1 MSTSNVFLTRNLLLL
16 VLTLPMAPCSRAASL
31 VCHFADEH
39 GKALR
44 NVDSRLTPTGSE
56 THQFGKS
63 DNKGD
68 TTFKHLNAGSY
79 ELLAQLKDH
88 APLKWTVQVSS
99 EDQTLEL
106 MLMSVKAF
114 SQMEKEVT
122 DAIQA
127 QLYSKAVAMLDRPL
141 KIYPQDPGL
150 HDDLARAY
158 AGMLEEQKALAEA
171 DKAAQLDPQFN
182 GTKTEIQRFILGE
195 RGQKALQNQDFAMAA
210 ELFEKWTKLDP
221 QNGKAYYAL
230 ALAYGHQRDFKLAL
244 AAIDKALELEPQ
256 NASYSKVKA
265 VLEANLKGN

>member
-1 MSTSNVFLTRNLLLL
+1 MSTANVFLTRNLLLL
-16 VLTLPMAPCSRAASL
+16 VLTLLMAPCSRAASL
-31 VCHFADEH
+31 VCHFADEQ

-44 NVDSRLTPTGSE
+44 NVESRLTPTGSE
-56 THQFGKS
+56 AHQFGKS

-88 APLKWTVQVSS
+88 VPLKWTVPVS

-106 MLMSVKAF
+106 TLMSLKAF
-114 SQMEKEVT
+114 SQIEKEVA
-122 DAIQA
+122 DALNA
-127 QLYSKAVAMLDRPL
+127 QLYSKAVALLDRPL

-158 AGMLEEQKALAEA
+158 AGMLEEPKALAEA

-182 GTKTEIQRFILGE
+182 GTKTELQRFMLRE
-195 RGQKALQNQDFAMAA
+195 RGQKALQNQDFVMAA
-210 ELFEKWTKLDP
+210 GLFEKWTKLDP

-244 AAIDKALELEPQ
+244 AAIDKALELEPE